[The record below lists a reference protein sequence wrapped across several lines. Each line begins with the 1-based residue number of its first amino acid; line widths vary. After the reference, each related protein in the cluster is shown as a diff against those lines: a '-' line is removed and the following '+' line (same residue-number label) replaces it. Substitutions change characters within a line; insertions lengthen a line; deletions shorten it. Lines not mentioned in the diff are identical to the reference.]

1 MAPLRCELVAS
12 RDGSLIVGRH
22 KTDQVGKLEFLDT
35 QREVSKFACTVN
47 RKSGSRY
54 HGGSCKLIG
63 SRYLNDSFKVTDSRY
78 LTGSFHITGSCHLT
92 GSALNSAS
100 YLFTASG

>member
-12 RDGSLIVGRH
+12 RDGSLIVGRR
-22 KTDQVGKLEFLDT
+22 KTDQVGRLEFLDT

-63 SRYLNDSFKVTDSRY
+63 SRYL
-78 LTGSFHITGSCHLT
+78 TGSFHITGSCHFT

>member
-1 MAPLRCELVAS
+1 MARSSSADTKLIRSANSNSSTHNEKSQNSLAPSIGNLVAATT
-12 RDGSLIVGRH
+12 V
-22 KTDQVGKLEFLDT
+22 VAVKL
-35 QREVSKFACTVN
+35 N
-47 RKSGSRY
+47 
-54 HGGSCKLIG
+54 G